1 MVVAMVLMESSTVL
15 LRNRRRRSCYGMDE
29 GRGAVL

>member
-1 MVVAMVLMESSTVL
+1 MVVAMLLMESSTVL
-15 LRNRRRRSCYGMDE
+15 LRNRRRSCYGMDE